1 MTCELVCISAKYV
14 ESSILKIRGRKVVL
28 DRVLSGFYSVSI
40 SALNQ
45 AVKRDPERGKRAK
58 YSTEELERRLDEL
71 QRTYDDQFTIVF
83 EAIRQLMITPVPKR
97 NPIGFRARIP
107 KK

>member
-1 MTCELVCISAKYV
+1 MTRGLVCISVKYV
-14 ESSILKIRGRKVVL
+14 ESSILKIRGKKVIL
-28 DRVLSGFYSVSI
+28 DRVLTSFYGVST
-40 SALNQ
+40 SAFNQ
-45 AVKRDPERGKRAK
+45 SAKRSTKRKHAK
-58 YSTEELERRLDEL
+58 YSIEELERRLDEL

-83 EAIRQLMITPVPKR
+83 EAIRELMIPPARKP